1 MILPLAY
8 IPFVHPINLFHEWWY
23 LLIIPLSFGI
33 SVVYKAVRM
42 ESLEGYWGQVALMT
56 AQIVLAM
63 IALAVCLVLL
73 VVVLIPHI
81 PQ

>member
-8 IPFVHPINLFHEWWY
+8 IPFVHPLNLFHEWWY
-23 LLIIPLSFGI
+23 LLLIPLSFGI
-33 SVVYKAVRM
+33 SVAYKAVRM
-42 ESLEGYWGQVALMT
+42 ESLEGFWGQVALMT
-56 AQIVLAM
+56 TQIVLAM

-73 VVVLIPHI
+73 VVVLIPRI